1 MVMRSVVQGWGA
13 YLPEK
18 VLTNDDLAKIVDT
31 SDEWISERTGIR
43 ERHVV
48 SEGEMT
54 SDLATR
60 AAVEA
65 LARAGLDGADVD
77 MIVLGTATPDET
89 FPATATRV
97 QERIGAHRAWAFDVQ
112 AACSGFIYAL
122 NLADNSLRLGQGK
135 TALVIGAE
143 TFSRIL
149 DWSDRA
155 TCVLFGDG
163 AGAVVLRAEEGAGRN
178 TDRGVLSTHLHSDGR
193 QHDLLYA
200 DGGPSLNQIA
210 GVVRMQGR
218 EVFRQAVTRLSQVV
232 EEAME
237 RNGFTVADVDWLV
250 PHQANKRILDSTA
263 KKMGIAPEK
272 MVVTVDRHA
281 NTSAASIPLALS
293 EAASDN
299 RIQQGDLVMMEAM
312 GAGFTWAA
320 AAVRW

>member
-1 MVMRSVVQGWGA
+1 MVIRSVVQGWGA

-18 VLTNDDLAKIVDT
+18 ILTNDDLAKIVET
-31 SDEWISERTGIR
+31 SDEWIVERTGIR
-43 ERHVV
+43 QRHIAAD
-48 SEGEMT
+48 GEMT
-54 SDLATR
+54 SDLATH
-60 AAVEA
+60 ATVQA
-65 LARAGLDGADVD
+65 LARAGIDGAEIDI
-77 MIVLGTATPDET
+77 IVLGTATPDET

-97 QERIGAHRAWAFDVQ
+97 QERIGAHTAFAFDVQ

-122 NLADNSLRLGQGK
+122 ALADNFLRLGQAR

-149 DWSDRA
+149 DWQDRT

-163 AGAVVLRAEEGAGRN
+163 AGAVVLRAEEGTGAN

-200 DGGPSLNQIA
+200 DGGPSFNQMA

-218 EVFRQAVTRLSQVV
+218 EVFRQAVIKLSAVV
-232 EEAME
+232 GEALVS
-237 RNGFTVADVDWLV
+237 NGFSVADVDWLV

-263 KKMGIAPEK
+263 RKSGISLKK

-293 EAASDN
+293 EAANDD
-299 RIQQGDLVMMEAM
+299 RIKQGDLVVMEAM

-320 AAVRW
+320 ATLRW